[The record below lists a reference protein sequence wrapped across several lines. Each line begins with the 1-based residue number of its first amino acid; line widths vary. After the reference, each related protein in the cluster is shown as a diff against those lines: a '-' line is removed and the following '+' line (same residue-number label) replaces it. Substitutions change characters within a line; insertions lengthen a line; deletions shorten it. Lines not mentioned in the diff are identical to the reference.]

1 MAYALAIA
9 ASGKAKII
17 YLAGF
22 DGYQKGDRRLKII
35 EEIFNSYRETPGA
48 RPITAIT
55 PSIYNIE
62 KNQYIPYDIR

>member
-1 MAYALAIA
+1 MFLCPKTIYGSLCLAIA
-9 ASGKAKII
+9 ASGKAKTI

-48 RPITAIT
+48 GPITAIT
-55 PSIYNIE
+55 P
-62 KNQYIPYDIR
+62 KHL